1 MQKKIQ
7 QSVRLF
13 INQGDCLKMT
23 QTIKNAVVIGATGL
37 VGKALVKQLDQL
49 AQCEKITAVVR
60 QEDIE
65 LKQRSKVE
73 QLVLDD
79 FLLLNDQDVH
89 GFSHAFSCLG
99 STQKKAGSKEK
110 FYAIDFEINAHFADL
125 FETTDTHLILVS
137 AMGANA
143 NSKIFYNRVKGELEN
158 YLQSLGLARI
168 SIIRP
173 SLLLGER
180 NEQRTFED
188 LGQKVFQKLSH
199 FIPNT
204 FKYKPVT
211 AEQVAHTMVEIAQ
224 TQTDKFE
231 IYDNLRIQNSK

>member
-1 MQKKIQ
+1 
-7 QSVRLF
+7 
-13 INQGDCLKMT
+13 MT
-23 QTIKNAVVIGATGL
+23 QTIKSAIVIGATGL
-37 VGKALVKQLDQL
+37 VGKSLVKKLSQLS
-49 AQCEKITAVVR
+49 QCEKITAIVR
-60 QEDIE
+60 REDLE
-65 LKQRSKVE
+65 LKQLAKVE

-79 FLLLNDQDVH
+79 FLLLNDQDVN

-110 FYAIDFEINAHFADL
+110 FYAIDYEINAHFADL
-125 FETTDTHLILVS
+125 FQTTDTQLLLVS

-143 NSKIFYNRVKGELEN
+143 KSKIFYNRVKGELEH
-158 YLQSLGLARI
+158 YVQGLDLARI

-180 NEQRTFED
+180 NEQRTLED
-188 LGQKVFQKLSH
+188 LGQKAFQKLSH

-211 AEQVAHTMVEIAQ
+211 AEQVAHTMVEVAE
-224 TQTDKFE
+224 TQTAQFE
-231 IYDNLRIQNSK
+231 IYDNLHIQNAK

>member
-1 MQKKIQ
+1 
-7 QSVRLF
+7 
-13 INQGDCLKMT
+13 MT
-23 QTIKNAVVIGATGL
+23 QMIKNAIVIGATGL
-37 VGKALVKQLDQL
+37 VGKILVKKLSQL
-49 AQCEKITAVVR
+49 AQCEKITAIVR
-60 QEDIE
+60 QEYME
-65 LKQRSKVE
+65 LKQLPKVE

-79 FLLLNDQDVH
+79 FLLLNDQDVN

-110 FYAIDFEINAHFADL
+110 FYAIDYEINAHFADL
-125 FETTDTHLILVS
+125 FENTDTQLILVS

-143 NSKIFYNRVKGELEN
+143 SSKIFYNRVKGELEN
-158 YLQSLGLARI
+158 YLQSLDLLRI

-173 SLLLGER
+173 SLLIGER
-180 NEQRTFED
+180 DEQRVLED
-188 LGQKVFQKLSH
+188 VGQKIFQKFSH

-211 AEQVAHTMVEIAQ
+211 AEQVAHTMVEVAQ

-231 IYDNLRIQNSK
+231 IYDNLYIQNAK